1 MEEKIINVLDDE
13 FEAEVLKSDKPVLV
27 DFWARWCMP
36 CKMLR
41 PIVDKVSNELNIKL
55 ATIDVDEN
63 EELIKEYGIMSV
75 PTLKIFKNGKEV
87 ASSVGVISETKLK
100 EMLNN

>member
-1 MEEKIINVLDDE
+1 MVYALQNAKT
-13 FEAEVLKSDKPVLV
+13 
-27 DFWARWCMP
+27 
-36 CKMLR
+36 
-41 PIVDKVSNELNIKL
+41 KVSNELNIKL

>member
-1 MEEKIINVLDDE
+1 MEVKIIKDNFKSEVLDCKDT
-13 FEAEVLKSDKPVLV
+13 VIV
-27 DFWARWCMP
+27 DFFGTWCMP